1 MEGAHLKTLEM
12 LNPDGCRA
20 GPLIFQIT
28 QVNENTILKKKKRK
42 TTQIFMML
50 VYLK

>member
-1 MEGAHLKTLEM
+1 M

-28 QVNENTILKKKKRK
+28 QVNENTIFKKKKKRK